1 MGSDKKMLPIGIE
14 FFDTMMRD
22 NYYYID
28 KTGLIVDLL
37 RNKAGVT
44 LFTRPRRFGK
54 SLNMSMLENFFS
66 IEKDQDIFAGT
77 RVSGEKALCE
87 QHMGKYPVISVSLKG
102 IQADSFETARDHAV
116 WMIRNAAEKEYF
128 LKESD
133 RLTRDQKESYAELLK
148 SNMNDG
154 TLHRGLLTL
163 SQLLE
168 TYYGRK
174 VILLIDEY
182 DVPLAKAH
190 AYGYYDPMV
199 KLIRNLF
206 EYGLKTNSSL
216 EMAVLTGCMRI
227 SKESIFTGLNNL
239 CVLSVSSDE
248 FGEYFGFTDAEVQQ
262 MLEYYGL
269 MDHYETIRGWY
280 DGYRFGNTDVYCPW
294 DVMNYVRALRANP
307 NAFPENFWSNT
318 SGNDAVRRFI
328 RSSGDQATKR
338 EIEALVAGE
347 TIEKEI
353 HQELTY
359 GDMYDTIDNL
369 WSVLYTTG
377 YLTHRERLSA
387 TTFRLAIPNY
397 EIRSIYTSQIMDLF
411 KENIRKDGTTALGFC
426 DALYA
431 GDAKEAEK
439 ILGRYLRTTI
449 SIRDTAVREPY
460 KENFYHGVVLGI
472 LSVKESWACFSN
484 RESGEG
490 YSDILIEP
498 VDLDLGMVIELKYP
512 QNGDLDAACEE
523 ALNQIEEKNYIAE
536 LEDEGYERILKY
548 AIACYKKRCRIMLRQ

>member
-1 MGSDKKMLPIGIE
+1 MTNKKMLPIGIE
-14 FFDTMMRD
+14 FFDTMIRKD
-22 NYYYID
+22 YYYID

-37 RNKAGVT
+37 RNQAGVT

-66 IEKDQDIFAGT
+66 IEKDQSIFAGL
-77 RVSGEKALCE
+77 RVSEEKALCE
-87 QHMGKYPVISVSLKG
+87 QYMGKYPVISVSLKG
-102 IQADSFETARDHAV
+102 IQADSFEDARALAVGVICQEARKHYCLFDSPELAPSDHEAY
-116 WMIRNAAEKEYF
+116 RN
-128 LKESD
+128 
-133 RLTRDQKESYAELLK
+133 LLRQDMD
-148 SNMNDG
+148 NY
-154 TLHRGLLTL
+154 TLHRGLLVL

-168 TYYGRK
+168 RHYGRK

-248 FGEYFGFTDAEVQQ
+248 FGGYFGFTDEEVRR

-280 DGYRFGNTDVYCPW
+280 DGYRFGDTDVYCPW

-307 NAFPENFWSNT
+307 NAFPENFWINT

-377 YLTHRERLSA
+377 YLTHRDRI
-387 TTFRLAIPNY
+387 TGTRFRLAIPNY
-397 EIRSIYTSQIMDLF
+397 EVRSIYTTQIMDLF
-411 KENIRKDGTTALGFC
+411 KENVRKDGTTALGFC
-426 DALYA
+426 DALYE

-449 SIRDTAVREPY
+449 SIRDVAVREPY

-523 ALNQIEEKNYIAE
+523 ALDQIEEKNYIAE

-548 AIACYKKRCRIMLRQ
+548 AIACYKKRCRVKVRE

>member
-1 MGSDKKMLPIGIE
+1 MTVKKMLPIGIE
-14 FFDTMMRD
+14 FFDTMMRKD
-22 NYYYID
+22 YYYID

-37 RNKAGVT
+37 HHQAGVT

-54 SLNMSMLENFFS
+54 SLNMSMLEHFFS
-66 IEKDQDIFAGT
+66 IEKDQSIFTGLRISEET
-77 RVSGEKALCE
+77 VLCE
-87 QHMGKYPVISVSLKG
+87 QYMGKYPVISVSMKG
-102 IQADSFETARDHAV
+102 IQADSFENARAMMASTVRD
-116 WMIRNAAEKEYF
+116 AAMNYYS
-128 LKESD
+128 LKTSECLSQEQREAFVKLLQFD
-133 RLTRDQKESYAELLK
+133 MNYDTLTGSLK
-148 SNMNDG
+148 
-154 TLHRGLLTL
+154 TL
-163 SQLLE
+163 SRLLE
-168 TYYGRK
+168 LHFGRR

-190 AYGYYDPMV
+190 VYGYYDQMV
-199 KLIRNLF
+199 TLIRNLF
-206 EYGLKTNSSL
+206 EQGLKANSSL

-239 CVLSVSSDE
+239 RVQSLSDPDYD
-248 FGEYFGFTDAEVQQ
+248 EYFGFTDAEVRE

-269 MDHYETIRGWY
+269 MDGYETIRDWY
-280 DGYRFGNTDVYCPW
+280 DGYRFGDTDVYCPW
-294 DVMNYVRALRANP
+294 DVLNHVANLRANP
-307 NAFPENFWSNT
+307 KAFPENFWSKT

-347 TIEKEI
+347 TIDKEI

-397 EIRSIYTSQIMDLF
+397 EIRSIYTTQIMDLF
-411 KENIRKDGTTALGFC
+411 KENVRKDGTTALGFC
-426 DALYA
+426 DALYE
-431 GDAKEAEK
+431 GDVKEAEK

-449 SIRDTAVREPY
+449 SIRDTAVREPN

-498 VDLDLGMVIELKYP
+498 VDLDLGIEVSS
-512 QNGDLDAACEE
+512 
-523 ALNQIEEKNYIAE
+523 
-536 LEDEGYERILKY
+536 ER
-548 AIACYKKRCRIMLRQ
+548 RP